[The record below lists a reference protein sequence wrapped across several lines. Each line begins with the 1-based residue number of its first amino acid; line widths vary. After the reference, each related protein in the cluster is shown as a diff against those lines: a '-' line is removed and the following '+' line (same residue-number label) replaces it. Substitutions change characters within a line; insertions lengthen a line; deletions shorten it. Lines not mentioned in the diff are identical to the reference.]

1 MTGRAPAALTRI
13 LEGSVLLFPGRIPGQ
28 IRLQFPD
35 GRPSRRLCRHE
46 PCDKNLEVARCEVAD
61 DCRDFPGRGYKR
73 SPMQKNTEQN
83 TLKVSIALTVVLG
96 VIGVA
101 SGLAT
106 GSQAMIFDGM
116 YSFVD
121 VAPTIVSLIVVKL
134 LARGASH
141 RFQFGYWHLEPLV
154 AVLRDSILV
163 IACIYAGVDAVK
175 TLSSGGHD
183 VAYGM
188 AAVWAGG
195 FCVVGFVM
203 TLYLAQRAKEL
214 RSPMLALDARSW
226 LVSACLSLA
235 LVAGFAIAIAIEGTA
250 FQGWVPYLDG
260 IALLTMAL
268 IMLPMPLLGL
278 WRSMKDVLQV
288 APDELDQRVHAVM
301 GDILKQHGFI
311 DYTSYIAKAG
321 RTRFVEIHV
330 LVSPDSRIDIG
341 MADGLRRDIA
351 TRLDATFPGFWL
363 TIDFTADRAW
373 L

>member
-1 MTGRAPAALTRI
+1 M
-13 LEGSVLLFPGRIPGQ
+13 VDN
-28 IRLQFPD
+28 PD
-35 GRPSRRLCRHE
+35 TSRRT
-46 PCDKNLEVARCEVAD
+46 AI
-61 DCRDFPGRGYKR
+61 
-73 SPMQKNTEQN
+73 PMQTNAEQN
-83 TLKVSIALTVVLG
+83 TLKVSIVLTIVLG
-96 VIGVA
+96 VIGVS

-121 VAPTIVSLIVVKL
+121 VAPTVVSLIVVKL

-163 IACIYAGVDAVK
+163 IACIYASIDAVK
-175 TLSSGGHD
+175 TLSHGGHD

-188 AAVWAGG
+188 AAVWASG
-195 FCVVGFVM
+195 FCVVGFIM
-203 TLYLAQRAKEL
+203 TLYLGQRAKAL
-214 RSPMLALDARSW
+214 RSPMLTIDARSW
-226 LVSACLSLA
+226 MVSAFLSLA
-235 LVAGFAIAIAIEGTA
+235 LVAGFAIAIAFEGTE
-250 FQGWVPYLDG
+250 FEGWVPYLDA

-268 IMLPMPLLGL
+268 LMLPMPLLGL

-288 APDELDQRVHAVM
+288 APDELDNRVHEVM
-301 GDILKQHGFI
+301 DGIMKQHGFI

-330 LVSPDSRIDIG
+330 LVAADSRIDIG

-351 TRLDATFPGFWL
+351 TRLNAAFPKFWL